1 MAHRHEKN
9 EYLARET
16 RGVILAG
23 AHAWDGQV
31 LDDLLPRCLLPV
43 ALTPL
48 VIYGLRWFKQAGL
61 TAVMICAN
69 GASRCAR
76 RYLGDGAPLGL
87 RLDYY
92 EDWVPRGPAGC
103 IHDACVDTPAQTF
116 IVTEGAVIPPFVAG
130 ELLDHHHRSGAALTV
145 VLRRRSGGADD
156 GPAALEPAGVYCL
169 DRRVL
174 DHIPPASYQDLKEIL
189 LPKLRRAGELEVPFV
204 IDQPVARVVSL
215 DSYLAVNEYMTAAI
229 CHAPG
234 APPGYR
240 RLGESLVHTSA
251 HICPTARLVGPN
263 LIGPRVFVADAAV
276 IVGPTAIG
284 ADCTIEADATVSR
297 SVLWDRCRVGRGA
310 AAHRAI
316 MPTAAALAAGG
327 VARCRLARPGSETA
341 ELSQGPASPGA
352 EPAGDCWNPT
362 TQDHHAQQQAL
373 EHS

>member
-1 MAHRHEKN
+1 MAHRCEKN

-61 TAVMICAN
+61 GTVTICAN

-87 RLDYY
+87 QLDYY
-92 EDWVPRGPAGC
+92 EDQVPRGPAGC
-103 IHDACVDTPAQTF
+103 IHDACVDIAAQTF

-130 ELLDHHHRSGAALTV
+130 ELLEHHHRSGAALTV
-145 VLRRRSGGADD
+145 VLRQRSGGPDD
-156 GPAALEPAGVYCL
+156 GHAALEPAGVYCL

-174 DHIPPASYQDLKEIL
+174 DYIPPTSYQDIKEIL
-189 LPKLRRAGELEVPFV
+189 LPKLRREGELVVPFV

-215 DSYLAVNEYMTAAI
+215 DSYLAVNEYMIAAI
-229 CHAPG
+229 CHARG
-234 APPGYR
+234 AIPGYR
-240 RLGESLVHTSA
+240 RVGESLVHESA
-251 HICPTARLVGPN
+251 HVCPAVRLVGPN
-263 LIGPRVFVADAAV
+263 LIGPRVFVADAAAV
-276 IVGPTAIG
+276 VGPTAIG
-284 ADCTIEADATVSR
+284 ADCTIEADATISR

-310 AAHRAI
+310 GAHRVI
-316 MPTAAALAAGG
+316 MPTAAVLEAGRM
-327 VARCRLARPGSETA
+327 ARCLLARPGSTA
-341 ELSQGPASPGA
+341 ARLSHGPDWPGGA
-352 EPAGDCWNPT
+352 APPGGAG
-362 TQDHHAQQQAL
+362 HARHDQPVESQAL
-373 EHS
+373 EHP